1 MIRPGGAFA
10 TVSEMAPFPDVAC
23 GKGRMPLV
31 RPQPANPR
39 IVVSRRVNLGGVRST
54 PGSNSLPSICSMA
67 TSTALADQ
75 PDVLAWGDAGE
86 QHHLLYPRQR
96 PRRAGVNAYAVA
108 LPLRELPCQRL
119 ERLPAR
125 VLRLEPL
132 QLYPMPFGAYD
143 ALPVEDVD
151 ERKLGVAVRHD
162 GQAEFHCGFQTPV
175 MMPDVQHDECVDEV
189 ALAQPTH
196 VGEVFGR
203 AGR

>member
-10 TVSEMAPFPDVAC
+10 TVGEVAPFPDVAC

-39 IVVSRRVNLGGVRST
+39 IVVSRRVNLGGVRDIGDRNRLSQREL
-54 PGSNSLPSICSMA
+54 GA
-67 TSTALADQ
+67 AFADQ

-96 PRRAGVNAYAVA
+96 P
-108 LPLRELPCQRL
+108 RL

-151 ERKLGVAVRHD
+151 ERKLVVALRHD

-189 ALAQPTH
+189 AFAQPTH

>member
-54 PGSNSLPSICSMA
+54 PGSNSLLSICSMA

-151 ERKLGVAVRHD
+151 ERKLVVAARQRWAGRVSLRISDARHD
-162 GQAEFHCGFQTPV
+162 
-175 MMPDVQHDECVDEV
+175 
-189 ALAQPTH
+189 
-196 VGEVFGR
+196 
-203 AGR
+203 AGCPA